1 MRPANRHPRE
11 DIITMP
17 EKNSHPRTPVYHC
30 RIFDV
35 FEETVRLPNDRQ
47 STMSVID
54 HRPTIA
60 VVPIKRD
67 GSIVL
72 LRQYRHATG
81 GMLIE
86 IPAGTVEK
94 DDQAVEACAQR
105 ELAEEAGFHAGKL
118 VKLFEGYLEPGF
130 SNEYMH
136 FFLALDLYPAKLPA
150 DEDEYIEVIT
160 VSCDE
165 ACRMI
170 REKKIVDAKTAL
182 GILLARDYLEKG
194 KTAQG

>member
-1 MRPANRHPRE
+1 MTPPEEKTPPRL
-11 DIITMP
+11 
-17 EKNSHPRTPVYHC
+17 PVYHC
-30 RIFDV
+30 RVFDV
-35 FEETVRLPNDRQ
+35 FEEQVRLPNDRRA
-47 STMSVID
+47 TMSVIA

-60 VVPIKRD
+60 VVPINRE
-67 GSIVL
+67 GNIVL

-86 IPAGTVEK
+86 IPAGTVER

-105 ELAEEAGFHAGKL
+105 ELAEEAGFQAGRL
-118 VKLFEGYLEPGF
+118 VKLFEGYLVPGY

-136 FFLALDLYPAKLPA
+136 FFLALDLRPAKLPA

-160 VSCDE
+160 ASCDE

-170 REKKIVDAKTAL
+170 REKEIVDAKTAL
-182 GILLARDYLEKG
+182 GILLARDYFEKKKSG
-194 KTAQG
+194 QV